1 LLLGHF
7 GNLYTGQSLITF
19 VIMDSGEG
27 MNEAQAGADFSRYI
41 LDRMRQIE
49 ERNLALRE
57 QKDRVEGEKRLI
69 ENQKL
74 KFEREARKLRSELER
89 LRVGPMIVGTI
100 ADVLDENRV
109 IVKSSTGPR
118 FVVSLSQF
126 IDEELKVGAQV
137 GLNQQSFAVMC
148 VLPSPRDPAVFG
160 MEIEEAPDVQF
171 SQIGGLETQISEIR
185 EIVELPLKRP
195 DLFASVGIDPPK
207 GVLLHGPPGTGKTI
221 LAKAV
226 AQSTEATFMR
236 VVGSE
241 FVQKYIGE
249 GARLVRELFELA
261 KSKSPAIIFIDEL
274 DAIGARR
281 MDGATSGDRE
291 VQRTLMQILAE
302 MDGFDPRGE
311 IKLIAATNR
320 PDMLDPALLRP
331 GRFDRVI
338 EIPLPNREAREAILK
353 IHTRGMSLDRDV
365 NLRLIADL
373 SEGSSGADL
382 KALSTEAGMYAIREE
397 RITVYQSDFE
407 RAAAKI
413 LLKERDHMAEPEGLI
428 QQYI

>member
-1 LLLGHF
+1 
-7 GNLYTGQSLITF
+7 
-19 VIMDSGEG
+19 MESGEG
-27 MNEAQAGADFSRYI
+27 MNESQAGADFSRYI
-41 LDRMRQIE
+41 LDRMRQLE

-100 ADVLDENRV
+100 VDVLDENRV

-118 FVVSLSQF
+118 FVVNLSQF
-126 IDEELKVGAQV
+126 IEEEIKPGAQV

-160 MEIEEAPDVQF
+160 MEIEEAPDVRF
-171 SQIGGLETQISEIR
+171 EQIGGLDSQISEIR

-195 DLFASVGIDPPK
+195 DLFTAVGIEPPK

-226 AQSTEATFMR
+226 AQSTEASFLR

-302 MDGFDPRGE
+302 MDGFDARGE
-311 IKLIAATNR
+311 VKLIAATNR
-320 PDMLDPALLRP
+320 LDMLDPALLRP

-338 EIPLPNREAREAILK
+338 EIPLPTREAREAILR
-353 IHTRGMSLDRDV
+353 IHTSGMNLDPGV
-365 NLRLIADL
+365 NLKLISDMA
-373 SEGSSGADL
+373 EGSSGADL

-397 RITVYQSDFE
+397 RTTVYHSDFE
-407 RAAAKI
+407 NAAAKI
-413 LLKERDHMAEPEGLI
+413 LHKERNMVSEPEDLV

>member
-1 LLLGHF
+1 
-7 GNLYTGQSLITF
+7 
-19 VIMDSGEG
+19 

-41 LDRMRQIE
+41 LDRMRQLE

-126 IDEELKVGAQV
+126 IEEELKVGAQV

-171 SQIGGLETQISEIR
+171 SQIGGLDTQISEIR

-311 IKLIAATNR
+311 VKLIAATNR

-397 RITVYQSDFE
+397 RTTVYQSDFE

-413 LLKERDHMAEPEGLI
+413 LLKERNHMAEPEGLI

>member
-1 LLLGHF
+1 M
-7 GNLYTGQSLITF
+7 N
-19 VIMDSGEG
+19 DSQG
-27 MNEAQAGADFSRYI
+27 GADFSRYI
-41 LDRMRQIE
+41 LDRMRQLE

-57 QKDRVEGEKRLI
+57 QKDRVEGEKRVI

-89 LRVGPMIVGTI
+89 LRIGPMIVGTVI
-100 ADVLDENRV
+100 EVLDESRV

-118 FVVSLSQF
+118 FVVNLSQF
-126 IDEELKVGAQV
+126 IEEEIKPGVQV

-160 MEIEEAPDVQF
+160 MEIEEAPNVEF
-171 SQIGGLETQISEIR
+171 SQIGGLDNQIAEIR

-195 DLFASVGIDPPK
+195 DLFQAVGIEPPK

-226 AQSTEATFMR
+226 ANSTEATFLR

-249 GARLVRELFELA
+249 GARLVRELFEMA
-261 KSKSPAIIFIDEL
+261 KMESPTIIFIDEL

-281 MDGATSGDRE
+281 LDGATSGDRE
-291 VQRTLMQILAE
+291 VQRTLMQLLAE

-311 IKLIAATNR
+311 VKLIAATNR
-320 PDMLDPALLRP
+320 LDMLDPALLRP

-338 EIPLPNREAREAILK
+338 EIPMPTREARESILK
-353 IHTRGMSLDRDV
+353 IHTSGMNLDQSVDLKV
-365 NLRLIADL
+365 IANLT
-373 SEGSSGADL
+373 EGSSGADL
-382 KALSTEAGMYAIREE
+382 KALATEAGMFAIREE
-397 RITVYQSDFE
+397 RTTVYQSDFE
-407 RAAAKI
+407 NAAVKVIPKNKI
-413 LLKERDHMAEPEGLI
+413 SEPEELI
-428 QQYI
+428 KQYI

>member
-1 LLLGHF
+1 
-7 GNLYTGQSLITF
+7 
-19 VIMDSGEG
+19 
-27 MNEAQAGADFSRYI
+27 
-41 LDRMRQIE
+41 MRQLE

-100 ADVLDENRV
+100 VDVLDENRV

-118 FVVSLSQF
+118 FVVNLSQF
-126 IDEELKVGAQV
+126 IEEEIKPGAQV

-160 MEIEEAPDVQF
+160 MEIEEAPDVHF
-171 SQIGGLETQISEIR
+171 EQIGGLDSQISEIR

-195 DLFASVGIDPPK
+195 DLFTAVGIEPPK

-226 AQSTEATFMR
+226 AQSTEASFLR

-302 MDGFDPRGE
+302 MDGFDARGE
-311 IKLIAATNR
+311 VKLIAATNR
-320 PDMLDPALLRP
+320 LDMLDPALLRP

-338 EIPLPNREAREAILK
+338 EIPMPTREAREAILK
-353 IHTRGMSLDRDV
+353 IHTSGMNLDPGV
-365 NLRLIADL
+365 NLKLISDMA
-373 SEGSSGADL
+373 EGSSGADL

-397 RITVYQSDFE
+397 RTTVYHSDFE
-407 RAAAKI
+407 NAATNI
-413 LLKERDHMAEPEGLI
+413 LHKERNMVSEPEDLV

>member
-1 LLLGHF
+1 MD
-7 GNLYTGQSLITF
+7 TGDGI
-19 VIMDSGEG
+19 
-27 MNEAQAGADFSRYI
+27 NESQAGADFSRYI
-41 LDRMRQIE
+41 LDRMRQLE

-100 ADVLDENRV
+100 IDVLDENRV

-118 FVVSLSQF
+118 FVVNLSQF
-126 IDEELKVGAQV
+126 IEEEIKPGVQV

-148 VLPSPRDPAVFG
+148 VLPMPRDPAVFG
-160 MEIEEAPDVQF
+160 MEIEEAPDVKF
-171 SQIGGLETQISEIR
+171 SQIGGLDTQISEIR

-195 DLFASVGIDPPK
+195 DLFAAVGIEPPK

-226 AQSTEATFMR
+226 ANSTEATFLR

-261 KSKSPAIIFIDEL
+261 KNESPAIIFIDEL

-291 VQRTLMQILAE
+291 VQRTLMQLLAE

-311 IKLIAATNR
+311 VKLVAATNR
-320 PDMLDPALLRP
+320 LDMLDPALLRP

-338 EIPLPNREAREAILK
+338 EIPLPSREARESILK
-353 IHTRGMSLDRDV
+353 IHTSDMNLDPSVD
-365 NLRLIADL
+365 LQKISDLADNA
-373 SEGSSGADL
+373 SGADL
-382 KALSTEAGMYAIREE
+382 KALATEAGMFAIREE
-397 RITVYQSDFE
+397 RTTVYQGDLE
-407 RAAAKI
+407 RAATKI
-413 LLKERDHMAEPEGLI
+413 LHKDKTMAENSDLFGLFA
-428 QQYI
+428 

>member
-1 LLLGHF
+1 
-7 GNLYTGQSLITF
+7 
-19 VIMDSGEG
+19 
-27 MNEAQAGADFSRYI
+27 MNESGAGADFSRYI
-41 LDRMRQIE
+41 LDRMRQLE

-89 LRVGPMIVGTI
+89 LRVRPMIVGTI
-100 ADVLDENRV
+100 VDVLDENRV

-126 IDEELKVGAQV
+126 IEEEIKVGAQV

-171 SQIGGLETQISEIR
+171 SQIGGLDTQISEIR

-195 DLFASVGIDPPK
+195 DLFTSVGIEPPK

-281 MDGATSGDRE
+281 MDGATSGVRE

-302 MDGFDPRGE
+302 MDGFDARGE
-311 IKLIAATNR
+311 VKLIAATNR
-320 PDMLDPALLRP
+320 LDMLDPALLRP

-338 EIPLPNREAREAILK
+338 EIPLPSKEARESILK
-353 IHTRGMSLDRDV
+353 IHTKGMNLDRDV
-365 NLRLIADL
+365 NLRLIAEL

-397 RITVYQSDFE
+397 RTTVYQSDFE

-413 LLKERDHMAEPEGLI
+413 LLKERNHMAEPEGLI

>member
-1 LLLGHF
+1 
-7 GNLYTGQSLITF
+7 
-19 VIMDSGEG
+19 
-27 MNEAQAGADFSRYI
+27 MNESQAGADFSRYI
-41 LDRMRQIE
+41 LDRMRQLE

-100 ADVLDENRV
+100 VDVLDENRV

-126 IDEELKVGAQV
+126 IEEEIKVGAQV

-171 SQIGGLETQISEIR
+171 SQIGGLDTQISEIR

-195 DLFASVGIDPPK
+195 DLFTSVGIEPPK

-302 MDGFDPRGE
+302 MDGFDARGE
-311 IKLIAATNR
+311 VKLIAATNR
-320 PDMLDPALLRP
+320 LDMLDPALLRP

-338 EIPLPNREAREAILK
+338 EIPLPSKEARESILK
-353 IHTRGMSLDRDV
+353 IHTRGMNLDRDV
-365 NLRLIADL
+365 NLRLIAEL

-382 KALSTEAGMYAIREE
+382 KSLSTEAGMYAIREE
-397 RITVYQSDFE
+397 RTTVYQSDFE

-413 LLKERDHMAEPEGLI
+413 LLKERNHMAEPEGLI

>member
-1 LLLGHF
+1 
-7 GNLYTGQSLITF
+7 
-19 VIMDSGEG
+19 
-27 MNEAQAGADFSRYI
+27 MNESQAGADFSRYI
-41 LDRMRQIE
+41 LDRMRQLE

-100 ADVLDENRV
+100 VDVLDENRV

-118 FVVSLSQF
+118 FVVNLSQF
-126 IDEELKVGAQV
+126 IEEEIKPGAQV

-160 MEIEEAPDVQF
+160 MEIEEAPDVRF
-171 SQIGGLETQISEIR
+171 SQIGGLDTQISEIR

-195 DLFASVGIDPPK
+195 DLFTAVGIEPPK

-226 AQSTEATFMR
+226 AQSTDATFLR

-302 MDGFDPRGE
+302 MDGFDARGE
-311 IKLIAATNR
+311 VKLIAATNR
-320 PDMLDPALLRP
+320 LDMLDPALLRP

-338 EIPLPNREAREAILK
+338 EIPMPSREARESILK
-353 IHTRGMSLDRDV
+353 IHTAGMSLDEGV
-365 NLRLIADL
+365 NLKLISDMA
-373 SEGSSGADL
+373 EGSSGADL

-397 RITVYQSDFE
+397 RTTVYQSDFE
-407 RAAAKI
+407 SAAAKI
-413 LLKERDHMAEPEGLI
+413 LHKERNHISEPEGLV
-428 QQYI
+428 QQYH

>member
-1 LLLGHF
+1 
-7 GNLYTGQSLITF
+7 
-19 VIMDSGEG
+19 MDSGDG
-27 MNEAQAGADFSRYI
+27 INESQAGADFSRYI
-41 LDRMRQIE
+41 LDRMRQLE

-57 QKDRVEGEKRLI
+57 QKDRVEGEKRVI

-89 LRVGPMIVGTI
+89 LRVGPMIVGTVI
-100 ADVLDENRV
+100 DVLDENRV

-118 FVVSLSQF
+118 FVVNLSQF
-126 IDEELKVGAQV
+126 IEEEIKPGVQV

-160 MEIEEAPDVQF
+160 MEIEEAPDVDF
-171 SQIGGLETQISEIR
+171 SQIGGLDTQISEIR

-195 DLFASVGIDPPK
+195 DLFIAVGIEPPK

-226 AQSTEATFMR
+226 AHSTDATFLR

-261 KSKSPAIIFIDEL
+261 KNKAPAIIFVDEL

-291 VQRTLMQILAE
+291 VQRTLMQLLAE

-311 IKLIAATNR
+311 VKLIAATNR
-320 PDMLDPALLRP
+320 LDMLDPALLRP

-338 EIPLPNREAREAILK
+338 EIPMPTREARESILK
-353 IHTRGMSLDRDV
+353 IHAIEMNLDSDV
-365 NLRLIADL
+365 DLGKIADIA
-373 SEGSSGADL
+373 EGSSGADL
-382 KALSTEAGMYAIREE
+382 KALSTEAGMFAIREE
-397 RITVYQSDFE
+397 RTTVYQSDFE
-407 RAAAKI
+407 SAAVKI
-413 LLKERDHMAEPEGLI
+413 LHKERNLGEPEDLGV
-428 QQYI
+428 QYT

>member
-1 LLLGHF
+1 
-7 GNLYTGQSLITF
+7 
-19 VIMDSGEG
+19 
-27 MNEAQAGADFSRYI
+27 MNESQAGADFSRYI
-41 LDRMRQIE
+41 LDRMRQLE

-100 ADVLDENRV
+100 VDVLDENRV

-118 FVVSLSQF
+118 FVVNLSQF
-126 IDEELKVGAQV
+126 IEEEIKPGAQV

-160 MEIEEAPDVQF
+160 MEIEEAPDVHF
-171 SQIGGLETQISEIR
+171 EQIGGLDSQISEIR

-195 DLFASVGIDPPK
+195 DLFTAVGIEPPK

-226 AQSTEATFMR
+226 AQSTDASFLR

-302 MDGFDPRGE
+302 MDGFDALGE
-311 IKLIAATNR
+311 VKLIAATNR
-320 PDMLDPALLRP
+320 LDMLDPALLRP
-331 GRFDRVI
+331 GRFDRVT
-338 EIPLPNREAREAILK
+338 EIPLPTREAREAILR
-353 IHTRGMSLDRDV
+353 IHTSGMNLDPGV
-365 NLRLIADL
+365 NLKLISDMA
-373 SEGSSGADL
+373 EGSSGADL

-397 RITVYQSDFE
+397 RTTVYHSDFE
-407 RAAAKI
+407 NAAAKI
-413 LLKERDHMAEPEGLI
+413 LHKERNMVSEPEDLV

>member
-1 LLLGHF
+1 
-7 GNLYTGQSLITF
+7 
-19 VIMDSGEG
+19 MDSGDG
-27 MNEAQAGADFSRYI
+27 MPDSQAGADFSRYI
-41 LDRMRQIE
+41 LDRMRQLE

-89 LRVGPMIVGTI
+89 LRVGPMVVGTI
-100 ADVLDENRV
+100 IDVLDENRV

-118 FVVSLSQF
+118 FVVNLSQF
-126 IDEELKVGAQV
+126 IEDEIKPGVQV

-148 VLPSPRDPAVFG
+148 VLPMPRDPAVFG
-160 MEIEEAPDVQF
+160 MEIEEAPDVDF
-171 SQIGGLETQISEIR
+171 SQIGGLDLQIEEIR

-195 DLFASVGIDPPK
+195 DLFAAVGIDPPK

-226 AQSTEATFMR
+226 AHSTEATFLR

-249 GARLVRELFELA
+249 GARIVRELFELA
-261 KSKSPAIIFIDEL
+261 KNKSPAIIFIDEL

-291 VQRTLMQILAE
+291 VQRTLMQLLAE
-302 MDGFDPRGE
+302 MDGFDARGE
-311 IKLIAATNR
+311 VKLVAATNR
-320 PDMLDPALLRP
+320 LDMLDPALLRP

-338 EIPLPNREAREAILK
+338 EIPMPSREARVAILK
-353 IHTRGMSLDRDV
+353 IHTKGMNLDPSVD
-365 NLRLIADL
+365 LGLIARICE
-373 SEGSSGADL
+373 SSSGADL
-382 KALSTEAGMYAIREE
+382 KSLATEAGMFAIREE
-397 RITVYQSDFE
+397 RTVVYHSDLE
-407 RAAAKI
+407 MAAAKI
-413 LLKERDHMAEPEGLI
+413 LPKAKVSEPEELVK
-428 QQYI
+428 QYI

>member
-1 LLLGHF
+1 
-7 GNLYTGQSLITF
+7 
-19 VIMDSGEG
+19 
-27 MNEAQAGADFSRYI
+27 MNESQAGADFSRYI
-41 LDRMRQIE
+41 LDRMRQLE

-100 ADVLDENRV
+100 VDVLDENRV

-118 FVVSLSQF
+118 FVVNLSQF
-126 IDEELKVGAQV
+126 IEEEIKPGAQV

-160 MEIEEAPDVQF
+160 MEIEEAPDVRF
-171 SQIGGLETQISEIR
+171 EQIGGLDSQISEIR

-195 DLFASVGIDPPK
+195 DLFTAVGIEPPK

-226 AQSTEATFMR
+226 AQSTEASFLR

-302 MDGFDPRGE
+302 MDGFDARGE
-311 IKLIAATNR
+311 VKLIAATNR
-320 PDMLDPALLRP
+320 LDMLDPALLRP

-338 EIPLPNREAREAILK
+338 EIPLPTREAREAILR
-353 IHTRGMSLDRDV
+353 IHTLGMNLDPGV
-365 NLRLIADL
+365 NLKLISDMA
-373 SEGSSGADL
+373 EGSSGADL

-397 RITVYQSDFE
+397 RTTVYHSDFE
-407 RAAAKI
+407 NAAAKI
-413 LLKERDHMAEPEGLI
+413 LHKERNMVSEPEDLV

>member
-1 LLLGHF
+1 
-7 GNLYTGQSLITF
+7 
-19 VIMDSGEG
+19 
-27 MNEAQAGADFSRYI
+27 MNESQAGADFSRYI
-41 LDRMRQIE
+41 LDRMRQLE

-100 ADVLDENRV
+100 VDVLDENRV

-126 IDEELKVGAQV
+126 IEEEIKVGAQV

-171 SQIGGLETQISEIR
+171 SQIGGLDTQISEIR

-195 DLFASVGIDPPK
+195 DLFTSVGIEPPK

-302 MDGFDPRGE
+302 MDGFDARGE
-311 IKLIAATNR
+311 VKLIAATNR
-320 PDMLDPALLRP
+320 LDMLDPALLRP

-338 EIPLPNREAREAILK
+338 EIPLPSKEARESILK
-353 IHTRGMSLDRDV
+353 IHTKGMNLDRDV
-365 NLRLIADL
+365 NLRLIAEL

-397 RITVYQSDFE
+397 RTTVYQSDFE

-413 LLKERDHMAEPEGLI
+413 LLKERNQMAEPEGLI

>member
-1 LLLGHF
+1 
-7 GNLYTGQSLITF
+7 
-19 VIMDSGEG
+19 
-27 MNEAQAGADFSRYI
+27 MNESGAGADFSRYI
-41 LDRMRQIE
+41 LDRMRQLE

-100 ADVLDENRV
+100 VDVLDENRV

-126 IDEELKVGAQV
+126 IEEEIKVGAQV

-171 SQIGGLETQISEIR
+171 SQIGGLDTQISEIR

-195 DLFASVGIDPPK
+195 DLFTSVGIEPPK

-302 MDGFDPRGE
+302 MDGFDARGE
-311 IKLIAATNR
+311 VKLIAATNR
-320 PDMLDPALLRP
+320 LDMLDPALLRP

-338 EIPLPNREAREAILK
+338 EIPLPSKEARESILK
-353 IHTRGMSLDRDV
+353 IHTKGMNLDRDV
-365 NLRLIADL
+365 NLRLISEL

-397 RITVYQSDFE
+397 RTTVYQSDFE

-413 LLKERDHMAEPEGLI
+413 LLKERNHMAEPEGLI

>member
-1 LLLGHF
+1 
-7 GNLYTGQSLITF
+7 
-19 VIMDSGEG
+19 MDSGEG
-27 MNEAQAGADFSRYI
+27 MNESQAGADFSRYI
-41 LDRMRQIE
+41 LDRMRQLE

-89 LRVGPMIVGTI
+89 LRVGPMIVGTVV
-100 ADVLDENRV
+100 DVLDENRV

-118 FVVSLSQF
+118 FVVNLSQF
-126 IDEELKVGAQV
+126 IDEKIKPGAQV

-160 MEIEEAPDVQF
+160 MEIEDAPDVRF
-171 SQIGGLETQISEIR
+171 SQIGGLDIQISEIR

-195 DLFASVGIDPPK
+195 DLFAAVGIEPPK

-226 AQSTEATFMR
+226 AQSTDATFLR

-302 MDGFDPRGE
+302 MDGFDARGE
-311 IKLIAATNR
+311 VKLIAATNR
-320 PDMLDPALLRP
+320 LDMLDPALLRP

-338 EIPLPNREAREAILK
+338 EIPMPNKEARESILR
-353 IHTRGMSLDRDV
+353 IHTAGMNLDPDV
-365 NLRLIADL
+365 NLRMISDL
-373 SEGSSGADL
+373 AEGSSGADL

-397 RITVYQSDFE
+397 RTMIYQSDFE
-407 RAAAKI
+407 SAAAKI
-413 LLKERDHMAEPEGLI
+413 LNKERNRIMEPEGLI

>member
-1 LLLGHF
+1 MD
-7 GNLYTGQSLITF
+7 TGDGI
-19 VIMDSGEG
+19 
-27 MNEAQAGADFSRYI
+27 NESQAGADFSRYI
-41 LDRMRQIE
+41 LDRMRQLE

-100 ADVLDENRV
+100 IDVLDENRV

-118 FVVSLSQF
+118 FVVNLSQF
-126 IDEELKVGAQV
+126 IEEEIKPGVQV

-148 VLPSPRDPAVFG
+148 VLPMPRDPAVFG
-160 MEIEEAPDVQF
+160 MEIEEAPDVKF
-171 SQIGGLETQISEIR
+171 SEIGGLDTQISEIR

-195 DLFASVGIDPPK
+195 DLFAAVGIEPPK

-226 AQSTEATFMR
+226 ANSTEATFLR

-261 KSKSPAIIFIDEL
+261 KNESPAIIFIDEL

-291 VQRTLMQILAE
+291 VQRTLMQLLAE

-311 IKLIAATNR
+311 VKLVAATNR
-320 PDMLDPALLRP
+320 LDMLDPALLRP

-338 EIPLPNREAREAILK
+338 EIPLPNCEARQMILK
-353 IHTRGMSLDRDV
+353 IHTSDMNLDSSV
-365 NLRLIADL
+365 NLGKIADL
-373 SEGSSGADL
+373 ADNASGADL
-382 KALSTEAGMYAIREE
+382 KALATEAGMFAIREE
-397 RITVYQSDFE
+397 RTTVYQSDLE
-407 RAAAKI
+407 RAATKI
-413 LLKERDHMAEPEGLI
+413 LHKDKTMAENSDLFGLFA
-428 QQYI
+428 

>member
-1 LLLGHF
+1 
-7 GNLYTGQSLITF
+7 
-19 VIMDSGEG
+19 MDSGEG
-27 MNEAQAGADFSRYI
+27 INESQAGADFSRYI
-41 LDRMRQIE
+41 LDRMRQLE

-100 ADVLDENRV
+100 VDVLDENRV

-118 FVVSLSQF
+118 FVVNLSQF
-126 IDEELKVGAQV
+126 IEEEIKPGAQV

-171 SQIGGLETQISEIR
+171 DQIGGLDTQISEIR

-195 DLFASVGIDPPK
+195 DLFTAVGIEPPK

-226 AQSTEATFMR
+226 AHSTEATFLR

-261 KSKSPAIIFIDEL
+261 KNKSPAIIFIDEL

-291 VQRTLMQILAE
+291 VQRTLMQLLAE
-302 MDGFDPRGE
+302 MDGFDARGE
-311 IKLIAATNR
+311 VKLVAATNR
-320 PDMLDPALLRP
+320 LDMLDPALLRP

-338 EIPLPNREAREAILK
+338 EIPMPNVEAREAILR
-353 IHTRGMSLDRDV
+353 IHTAGMSLDADV
-365 NLRLIADL
+365 DLRHIAAL
-373 SEGSSGADL
+373 AEVSSGADL
-382 KALSTEAGMYAIREE
+382 KALSTEAGMFAIREE
-397 RITVYQSDFE
+397 RTTVYQSDFE
-407 RAAAKI
+407 SAAAKI
-413 LLKERDHMAEPEGLI
+413 LHKERNISEPEDLV

>member
-1 LLLGHF
+1 
-7 GNLYTGQSLITF
+7 
-19 VIMDSGEG
+19 MESGDG
-27 MNEAQAGADFSRYI
+27 MNESQAGADFSRYI
-41 LDRMRQIE
+41 LDRMRQLE

-89 LRVGPMIVGTI
+89 LRVGPMIVGTVV
-100 ADVLDENRV
+100 DVLDESRV
-109 IVKSSTGPR
+109 MVKSSTGPR
-118 FVVSLSQF
+118 FVVNLSQF
-126 IDEELKVGAQV
+126 IEEELKPGTQV

-160 MEIEEAPDVQF
+160 MEVEEAPDVAF
-171 SQIGGLETQISEIR
+171 SQIGGLDSQISEIR

-195 DLFASVGIDPPK
+195 DLFVHVGIEPPK
-207 GVLLHGPPGTGKTI
+207 GVLLYGPPGTGKTI

-226 AQSTEATFMR
+226 ANSTDATFLR

-249 GARLVRELFELA
+249 GARLVRELFEMA
-261 KSKSPAIIFIDEL
+261 KNKAPAIIFIDEL

-281 MDGATSGDRE
+281 LDGATSGDRE
-291 VQRTLMQILAE
+291 VQRTLMQLLAE

-311 IKLIAATNR
+311 VKLIAATNR
-320 PDMLDPALLRP
+320 LDMLDPALLRP

-338 EIPLPNREAREAILK
+338 EIPMPNIDAITSILK
-353 IHTRGMSLDRDV
+353 IHTQGMSLDEEV
-365 NLRLIADL
+365 NLKQIAGL
-373 SEGSSGADL
+373 VEGASGADL
-382 KALSTEAGMYAIREE
+382 RALATEAGMYAIREE
-397 RITVYQSDFE
+397 RTTIYQTDFE
-407 RAAAKI
+407 NAAAKI
-413 LLKERDHMAEPEGLI
+413 LRKDKINEPADLV

>member
-1 LLLGHF
+1 
-7 GNLYTGQSLITF
+7 
-19 VIMDSGEG
+19 
-27 MNEAQAGADFSRYI
+27 MNESQAGADFSRYI
-41 LDRMRQIE
+41 LDRMRQLE

-89 LRVGPMIVGTI
+89 LRGGPMIVGTI
-100 ADVLDENRV
+100 VDILDENRV

-118 FVVSLSQF
+118 FVVNLSQF
-126 IDEELKVGAQV
+126 IDEEIKPGAQV

-160 MEIEEAPDVQF
+160 MEIEEAPDVRF
-171 SQIGGLETQISEIR
+171 SQIGGLDIQISEIR

-195 DLFASVGIDPPK
+195 DLFVAVGIEPPK

-226 AQSTEATFMR
+226 AQSTEATFLR

-302 MDGFDPRGE
+302 MDGFDARGE
-311 IKLIAATNR
+311 VKLIAATNR
-320 PDMLDPALLRP
+320 LDMLDPALLRP

-338 EIPLPNREAREAILK
+338 EIPMPNKDARESILR
-353 IHTRGMSLDRDV
+353 IHTAGMSLDPDV
-365 NLRLIADL
+365 NLRMISDL
-373 SEGSSGADL
+373 AEGSSGADL

-397 RITVYQSDFE
+397 RTMVYQSDFE
-407 RAAAKI
+407 SAAAKI
-413 LLKERDHMAEPEGLI
+413 LNKERNRIMEPEGLI

>member
-1 LLLGHF
+1 
-7 GNLYTGQSLITF
+7 
-19 VIMDSGEG
+19 
-27 MNEAQAGADFSRYI
+27 MNESQAGADFSRYI
-41 LDRMRQIE
+41 LDRMRQLE

-100 ADVLDENRV
+100 VDILDENRV

-118 FVVSLSQF
+118 FVVNLSQF
-126 IDEELKVGAQV
+126 IDEEIKPGAQV

-160 MEIEEAPDVQF
+160 MEIEEAPDVRF
-171 SQIGGLETQISEIR
+171 SQIGGLDIQISEIR

-195 DLFASVGIDPPK
+195 DLFTAVGIEPPK

-226 AQSTEATFMR
+226 AQSTEATFLR

-302 MDGFDPRGE
+302 MDGFDARGE
-311 IKLIAATNR
+311 VKLIAATNR
-320 PDMLDPALLRP
+320 LDMLDPALLRP

-338 EIPLPNREAREAILK
+338 EIPMPNKDARESILR
-353 IHTRGMSLDRDV
+353 IHTAGMSLDPDV
-365 NLRLIADL
+365 NLRMISDL
-373 SEGSSGADL
+373 AEGSSGADL

-397 RITVYQSDFE
+397 RTMVYQSDFE
-407 RAAAKI
+407 SAAAKI
-413 LLKERDHMAEPEGLI
+413 LNKERNRILEPEGLI

>member
-1 LLLGHF
+1 
-7 GNLYTGQSLITF
+7 
-19 VIMDSGEG
+19 
-27 MNEAQAGADFSRYI
+27 MNESQAGADFSRYI
-41 LDRMRQIE
+41 LDRMRQLE

-100 ADVLDENRV
+100 VDVLDENRV

-126 IDEELKVGAQV
+126 IEEEIKVGAQV

-171 SQIGGLETQISEIR
+171 SQIGGLDAQISEIR

-195 DLFASVGIDPPK
+195 DLFASVGIEPPK

-302 MDGFDPRGE
+302 MDGFDARGE
-311 IKLIAATNR
+311 VKLIAATNR
-320 PDMLDPALLRP
+320 LDMLDPALLRP

-338 EIPLPNREAREAILK
+338 EIPLPNKEARESILK
-353 IHTRGMSLDRDV
+353 IHTRGMNLDRGV
-365 NLRLIADL
+365 NLRLIADI

-382 KALSTEAGMYAIREE
+382 KALATEAGMYAIREE
-397 RITVYQSDFE
+397 RTIVYQSDFE
-407 RAAAKI
+407 RAATKI
-413 LLKERDHMAEPEGLI
+413 LIKERNQMAEPEGLI

>member
-1 LLLGHF
+1 
-7 GNLYTGQSLITF
+7 
-19 VIMDSGEG
+19 
-27 MNEAQAGADFSRYI
+27 MNESGAGADFSRYI
-41 LDRMRQIE
+41 LDRMRQLE

-100 ADVLDENRV
+100 VDVLDENRV

-126 IDEELKVGAQV
+126 IEEEIKVGAQV

-171 SQIGGLETQISEIR
+171 SQIGGLDTQISEIR

-195 DLFASVGIDPPK
+195 DLFTSVGIEPPK

-302 MDGFDPRGE
+302 MDGFDARGE
-311 IKLIAATNR
+311 VKLIAATNR
-320 PDMLDPALLRP
+320 LDMLDPALLRP

-338 EIPLPNREAREAILK
+338 EIPLP
-353 IHTRGMSLDRDV
+353 S
-365 NLRLIADL
+365 
-373 SEGSSGADL
+373 
-382 KALSTEAGMYAIREE
+382 
-397 RITVYQSDFE
+397 
-407 RAAAKI
+407 
-413 LLKERDHMAEPEGLI
+413 
-428 QQYI
+428 

>member
-1 LLLGHF
+1 
-7 GNLYTGQSLITF
+7 
-19 VIMDSGEG
+19 MDSGDG
-27 MNEAQAGADFSRYI
+27 MNEQQGGADFSRYI
-41 LDRMRQIE
+41 LDRMRQLE

-57 QKDRVEGEKRLI
+57 QKDRVEGEKRVI

-89 LRVGPMIVGTI
+89 LRVGPMIVGTVI
-100 ADVLDENRV
+100 EVLDESRV

-118 FVVSLSQF
+118 FVVNLSQF
-126 IDEELKVGAQV
+126 IEEELKPGVQV

-160 MEIEEAPDVQF
+160 MEIEEAPNVDF
-171 SQIGGLETQISEIR
+171 SQIGGLESQIAEIR

-195 DLFASVGIDPPK
+195 DLFQAVGIEPPK

-226 AQSTEATFMR
+226 AHSTEATFLR

-249 GARLVRELFELA
+249 GARLVRELFEMA
-261 KSKSPAIIFIDEL
+261 KIESPAIIFIDEL

-281 MDGATSGDRE
+281 LDGATSGDRE
-291 VQRTLMQILAE
+291 VQRTLMQLLAE

-311 IKLIAATNR
+311 VKLIAATNR
-320 PDMLDPALLRP
+320 LDMLDPALLRP

-338 EIPLPNREAREAILK
+338 EIPLPSRESRESILK
-353 IHTRGMSLDRDV
+353 IHTAGMNLDQSVD
-365 NLRLIADL
+365 LRTIADIT
-373 SEGSSGADL
+373 EGSSGADL
-382 KALSTEAGMYAIREE
+382 KAMATEAGMFAIREE
-397 RITVYQSDFE
+397 RTVVYQNDFE
-407 RAAAKI
+407 TAAAKVI
-413 LLKERDHMAEPEGLI
+413 PKQKVSEPEELV

>member
-1 LLLGHF
+1 M
-7 GNLYTGQSLITF
+7 F

-27 MNEAQAGADFSRYI
+27 MNESQAGADFSRYI
-41 LDRMRQIE
+41 LDRMRQLE

-100 ADVLDENRV
+100 VDVLDENRV

-118 FVVSLSQF
+118 FVVNLSQF
-126 IDEELKVGAQV
+126 IEEEIKPGAQV

-160 MEIEEAPDVQF
+160 MEIEEAPDVRF
-171 SQIGGLETQISEIR
+171 SQIGGLDTQISEIR

-195 DLFASVGIDPPK
+195 DLFTAVGIEPPK

-226 AQSTEATFMR
+226 AQSTDATFLR

-302 MDGFDPRGE
+302 MDGFDARGE
-311 IKLIAATNR
+311 VKLIAATNR
-320 PDMLDPALLRP
+320 LDMLDPALLRP

-338 EIPLPNREAREAILK
+338 EIPMPSREARESILK
-353 IHTRGMSLDRDV
+353 IHTAGMSLDEGV
-365 NLRLIADL
+365 NLKLISDMA
-373 SEGSSGADL
+373 EGSSGADL
-382 KALSTEAGMYAIREE
+382 KAVSTEAGMYAIREE
-397 RITVYQSDFE
+397 RTTVYQSDFE
-407 RAAAKI
+407 SAAAKI
-413 LLKERDHMAEPEGLI
+413 LHKERNHISEPEGLV

>member
-1 LLLGHF
+1 
-7 GNLYTGQSLITF
+7 
-19 VIMDSGEG
+19 
-27 MNEAQAGADFSRYI
+27 MNESQAGADFSRYI
-41 LDRMRQIE
+41 LDRMRQLE

-100 ADVLDENRV
+100 VDVLDENRV

-118 FVVSLSQF
+118 FVVNLSQF
-126 IDEELKVGAQV
+126 IEEEIKPGAQV

-160 MEIEEAPDVQF
+160 MEIEEAPDVRF

-195 DLFASVGIDPPK
+195 DLFTAVGIEPPK

-226 AQSTEATFMR
+226 AQSTDATFLR

-302 MDGFDPRGE
+302 MDGFDARGE
-311 IKLIAATNR
+311 VKLIAATNR
-320 PDMLDPALLRP
+320 LDMLDPALLRP
-331 GRFDRVI
+331 GRFDRII
-338 EIPLPNREAREAILK
+338 EIPMPGREAREAILK
-353 IHTRGMSLDRDV
+353 IHTSGMSLDEDV
-365 NLRLIADL
+365 NLKLISDMA
-373 SEGSSGADL
+373 EGSSGADL
-382 KALSTEAGMYAIREE
+382 KSVSTEAGMYAIREE
-397 RITVYQSDFE
+397 RTIVYQSDFE
-407 RAAAKI
+407 GAAIKI
-413 LLKERDHMAEPEGLI
+413 LHKERNHISEPEGLV

>member
-1 LLLGHF
+1 
-7 GNLYTGQSLITF
+7 
-19 VIMDSGEG
+19 
-27 MNEAQAGADFSRYI
+27 MNESQAGADFSRYI
-41 LDRMRQIE
+41 LDRMRQLE

-171 SQIGGLETQISEIR
+171 SQIGGLDTQISEIR

-195 DLFASVGIDPPK
+195 DLFTSVGIEPPK

-261 KSKSPAIIFIDEL
+261 KTKSPAIIFIDEL

-302 MDGFDPRGE
+302 MDGFDARGE
-311 IKLIAATNR
+311 VKLIAATNR
-320 PDMLDPALLRP
+320 LDMLDPALLRP

-338 EIPLPNREAREAILK
+338 EIPLPNKEAREAILK
-353 IHTRGMSLDRDV
+353 IHTRGMNLDRGV
-365 NLRLIADL
+365 NLRLIAEL

-397 RITVYQSDFE
+397 RTIVYQSDFE

-413 LLKERDHMAEPEGLI
+413 LLKERNHMAEPEGLI

>member
-1 LLLGHF
+1 
-7 GNLYTGQSLITF
+7 
-19 VIMDSGEG
+19 
-27 MNEAQAGADFSRYI
+27 MNESQAGADFSRYI
-41 LDRMRQIE
+41 LDRMRQLE

-100 ADVLDENRV
+100 VDVLDENRV

-118 FVVSLSQF
+118 FVVNLSQF
-126 IDEELKVGAQV
+126 IDEEIKPGAQV

-160 MEIEEAPDVQF
+160 MEIEEAPDVRF
-171 SQIGGLETQISEIR
+171 SQIGGLDIQISEIR

-195 DLFASVGIDPPK
+195 DLFVAVGIEPPK

-226 AQSTEATFMR
+226 AQSTEATFLR

-302 MDGFDPRGE
+302 MDGFDARGE
-311 IKLIAATNR
+311 VKLIAATNR
-320 PDMLDPALLRP
+320 LDMLDPALLRP

-338 EIPLPNREAREAILK
+338 EIPMPNKEARESILR
-353 IHTRGMSLDRDV
+353 IHTAGMSLDPDV
-365 NLRLIADL
+365 NLRMISDL
-373 SEGSSGADL
+373 AEGSSGADL

-397 RITVYQSDFE
+397 RTMVYQSDFE
-407 RAAAKI
+407 SAAAKI
-413 LLKERDHMAEPEGLI
+413 LNKERNRIMEPEGLI

>member
-1 LLLGHF
+1 
-7 GNLYTGQSLITF
+7 
-19 VIMDSGEG
+19 
-27 MNEAQAGADFSRYI
+27 
-41 LDRMRQIE
+41 MRQLE

-100 ADVLDENRV
+100 VDVLDENRV

-118 FVVSLSQF
+118 FVVNLSQF
-126 IDEELKVGAQV
+126 IEEEIKPGAQV

-160 MEIEEAPDVQF
+160 MEIEEAPDVHF
-171 SQIGGLETQISEIR
+171 EQIGGLDSQISEIR

-195 DLFASVGIDPPK
+195 DLFTAVGIEPPK

-226 AQSTEATFMR
+226 AQSTEASFLR

-302 MDGFDPRGE
+302 MDGFDARGE
-311 IKLIAATNR
+311 VKLIAATNR
-320 PDMLDPALLRP
+320 LDMLDPALLRP

-338 EIPLPNREAREAILK
+338 EIPMPTREAREAILK
-353 IHTRGMSLDRDV
+353 IHTSGMNLDPGV
-365 NLRLIADL
+365 NLKLISDMA
-373 SEGSSGADL
+373 EGSSGADL

-397 RITVYQSDFE
+397 RTTVYHSDFE
-407 RAAAKI
+407 NAAAKI
-413 LLKERDHMAEPEGLI
+413 LHKERGMVSEPEDLV

>member
-1 LLLGHF
+1 M
-7 GNLYTGQSLITF
+7 F

-27 MNEAQAGADFSRYI
+27 MNESQAGADFSRYI
-41 LDRMRQIE
+41 LDRMRQLE

-100 ADVLDENRV
+100 VDVLDENRV

-118 FVVSLSQF
+118 FVVNLSQF
-126 IDEELKVGAQV
+126 IEDEIKPGAQV

-160 MEIEEAPDVQF
+160 MEIEEAPDVRF
-171 SQIGGLETQISEIR
+171 SQIGGLDTQISEIR

-195 DLFASVGIDPPK
+195 DLFTAVGIEPPK

-226 AQSTEATFMR
+226 AQSTDATFLR

-302 MDGFDPRGE
+302 MDGFDARGE
-311 IKLIAATNR
+311 VKLIAATNR
-320 PDMLDPALLRP
+320 LDMLDPALMRP

-338 EIPLPNREAREAILK
+338 EIPMPTREARLAILK
-353 IHTRGMSLDRDV
+353 IHTSGMNLDEDV
-365 NLRLIADL
+365 DLKLISDMA
-373 SEGSSGADL
+373 EGSSGADL
-382 KALSTEAGMYAIREE
+382 KSLSTEAGMYAIREE
-397 RITVYQSDFE
+397 RTVIYQSDFE
-407 RAAAKI
+407 GAAIKI
-413 LLKERDHMAEPEGLI
+413 LHKERNHISEPEGLV

>member
-1 LLLGHF
+1 
-7 GNLYTGQSLITF
+7 
-19 VIMDSGEG
+19 
-27 MNEAQAGADFSRYI
+27 MNESQAGADFSRYI
-41 LDRMRQIE
+41 LDRMRQLE

-100 ADVLDENRV
+100 VDVLDENRV

-118 FVVSLSQF
+118 FVVNLSQF
-126 IDEELKVGAQV
+126 IEEEIKTGAQV

-160 MEIEEAPDVQF
+160 MEIEEAPDVRF
-171 SQIGGLETQISEIR
+171 SQIGGLDTQISEIR

-195 DLFASVGIDPPK
+195 DLFTAVGIEPPK

-226 AQSTEATFMR
+226 AQSTDATFLR

-302 MDGFDPRGE
+302 MDGFDARGE
-311 IKLIAATNR
+311 VKLVAATNR
-320 PDMLDPALLRP
+320 LDMLDPALLRP
-331 GRFDRVI
+331 GRFDRII
-338 EIPLPNREAREAILK
+338 EIPMPSREAREAILK
-353 IHTRGMSLDRDV
+353 IHTSGMNLDEDV
-365 NLRLIADL
+365 NLKLISDMA
-373 SEGSSGADL
+373 EGSSGADL
-382 KALSTEAGMYAIREE
+382 KSLSTEAGMYAIREE
-397 RITVYQSDFE
+397 RTIIYQSDFE
-407 RAAAKI
+407 GAAIKI
-413 LLKERDHMAEPEGLI
+413 LHKERNHVSEPEGLV

>member
-1 LLLGHF
+1 
-7 GNLYTGQSLITF
+7 
-19 VIMDSGEG
+19 
-27 MNEAQAGADFSRYI
+27 MNESQAGADFSRYI
-41 LDRMRQIE
+41 LDRMRQLE

-100 ADVLDENRV
+100 VDVLDENRV

-118 FVVSLSQF
+118 FVVNLSQF
-126 IDEELKVGAQV
+126 IDEVIKPGAQV

-160 MEIEEAPDVQF
+160 MEIEEAPDVRF
-171 SQIGGLETQISEIR
+171 SQIGGLDIQISEIR

-195 DLFASVGIDPPK
+195 DLFTAVGIEPPK

-226 AQSTEATFMR
+226 AQSTEATFLR

-302 MDGFDPRGE
+302 MDGFDARGE
-311 IKLIAATNR
+311 VKLIAATNR
-320 PDMLDPALLRP
+320 LDMLDPALLRP

-338 EIPLPNREAREAILK
+338 EIPMPNKDARESILR
-353 IHTRGMSLDRDV
+353 IHTAGMSLDPDV
-365 NLRLIADL
+365 NLRMISDL
-373 SEGSSGADL
+373 AEGSSGADL

-397 RITVYQSDFE
+397 RTMVYQSDFE
-407 RAAAKI
+407 SAAAKI
-413 LLKERDHMAEPEGLI
+413 LNKERNRIMEPEGLI